1 MKNRFLIKLLSFA
14 LIISVLVGAV
24 ACKKDKQTSTPQKEK
39 VDFAT
44 LVDFVVEVETGR
56 DIKVLQLTD
65 IQIVDG
71 SQLRFENQTS
81 KEWLGEGGYASR
93 YRNYLRQVI
102 TRYDPDFIIM
112 TGDNVY
118 GQFDDSGESL
128 LDLISFMDS
137 FEIPWAPI
145 LGNHDTETYRGVDW
159 QCSQFEN
166 SEYCLF
172 KQRTLTGNGN
182 YSVGVVQGGVLKR
195 AFYMM
200 DTNGAGNL
208 SQTSISNGHTIKN
221 FIGFAGDQIDWYTN
235 AIKKLKAKS
244 PSTKLSFAFHFPLQ
258 AFKDAADTYNLSNG
272 AIDLDK
278 VGRDGDFGV
287 LTGAHGEWDDDYVVW
302 NSFKQLGVDSVFI
315 GHEHVNSASIMH
327 EGIRLTYG
335 QKSSTYDS
343 HNYYN
348 SQTGEIKHA
357 SDGSNEPMVGGTC
370 INLSKE
376 NGAIINPYIMLY
388 DKEFAFDGKEEDIP
402 KPTPEN
408 VNLSETKGEYRGYGF
423 NRFSLEDLGLEGAS
437 IASGFSVA
445 VESEA
450 YSVKMRIKTCAE
462 GVYSNGRVRLAFFAK
477 DGKTSD
483 QMIVLKAK
491 SITLGNRS
499 INFSFAPD
507 TEYDIEVGVIKMYG
521 GSCAYLFV
529 KINGELLD
537 RWAVEEVIT
546 TDSNYFTVS
555 KAGTGEFC
563 QLI

>member
-1 MKNRFLIKLLSFA
+1 MKHLLSKLLVFALTFLIM
-14 LIISVLVGAV
+14 ISAV
-24 ACKKDKQTSTPQKEK
+24 ACKNNSKTSNPTKEA
-39 VDFAT
+39 VDFST
-44 LVDFVVEVETGR
+44 LVDFVVEVEEGR
-56 DIKVLQLTD
+56 DIRVLQLTD
-65 IQIVDG
+65 IQIIDG
-71 SQLRFENQTS
+71 SQLRFASQTS
-81 KEWLGEGGYASR
+81 EEWLGKGGYASR

-102 TRYDPDFIIM
+102 TRYNPDLILM

-145 LGNHDTETYRGVDW
+145 LGNHDTETFKGVDW
-159 QCSQFEN
+159 QCEQYEN

-182 YSVGVVQGGVLKR
+182 YSVGVVQGGALKR
-195 AFYMM
+195 VFYML

-208 SQTSISNGHTIKN
+208 SQRSISNGHTIKN
-221 FIGFAGDQIDWYTN
+221 FIGFAGDQVDWYTL
-235 AIKKLKAKS
+235 AINNLKAKC
-244 PSTKLSFAFHFPLQ
+244 PSVKLSFCFHFPLQ
-258 AFKDAADTYNLSNG
+258 AFADAANTYDLSSG
-272 AIDLDK
+272 AIDLDQ

-357 SDGSNEPMVGGTC
+357 SDGANEPMVGGTC

-388 DKEFAFDGKEEDIP
+388 DKDYAFDGAEEDNP
-402 KPTPEN
+402 KQAPQN
-408 VNLSETKGEYRGYGF
+408 VNESDVKGEYRGYEF
-423 NRFSLEDLGLEGAS
+423 DRYTLEDLGLENAN
-437 IASGFSVA
+437 IATGFSALVDGD
-445 VESEA
+445 A

-462 GVYSNGRVRLAFFAK
+462 EVYGGGRIRISFFAK
-477 DGKTSD
+477 EGKTSD
-483 QMIVLKAK
+483 QLVVLKSK

-499 INFSFAPD
+499 IAYNFLAE

-521 GSCAYLFV
+521 GNSAYLFV

-546 TDSNYFTVS
+546 TDGNYFTVS